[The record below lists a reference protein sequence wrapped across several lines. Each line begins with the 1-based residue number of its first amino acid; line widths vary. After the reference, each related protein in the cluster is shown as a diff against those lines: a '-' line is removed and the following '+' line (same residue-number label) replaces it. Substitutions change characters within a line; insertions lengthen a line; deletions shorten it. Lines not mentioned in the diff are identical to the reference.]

1 MVLFIINVRK
11 IMIMGAEPS
20 TITVET
26 CVLLAM
32 TATLLAAALR
42 NFKEHLK

>member
-1 MVLFIINVRK
+1 
-11 IMIMGAEPS
+11 MIMGAEPS

-32 TATLLAAALR
+32 TAVLLAAALR